1 MEPQDAIV
9 DIPKTMEKFFGC
21 TGKMLQPSPDT
32 VASVIKKIPKGRVA
46 TLDTVCK
53 RLAKNFKTEVACPAT
68 TEKSLCIAA
77 TESVKKNKHLPYW
90 RVLKKSGELI
100 RKFPNGIEGHAESLV
115 KEGHKIVS
123 TSKSKSVEGFE
134 SVLHRF

>member
-1 MEPQDAIV
+1 MEPQDVIV
-9 DIPKTMEKFFGC
+9 DIPKTMEKFFGF
-21 TGKMLQPSPDT
+21 TGKMLKPSPDT

-46 TLDTVCK
+46 TLDTVCE
-53 RLAKNFKTEVACPAT
+53 RLANNFKTEVACPAT
-68 TEKSLCIAA
+68 TEKSLCLAA
-77 TESVKKNKHLPYW
+77 TESVEKNKHLPYW

-100 RKFPNGIEGHAESLV
+100 RKFPNGIEGHAENLV

-123 TSKSKSVEGFE
+123 TNKSKGVEGFE